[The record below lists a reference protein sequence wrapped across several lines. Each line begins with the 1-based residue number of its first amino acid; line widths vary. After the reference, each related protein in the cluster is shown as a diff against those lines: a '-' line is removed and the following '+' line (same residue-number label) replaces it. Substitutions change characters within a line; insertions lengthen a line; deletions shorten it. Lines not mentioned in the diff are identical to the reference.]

1 MNDFVH
7 NLPPQF
13 EECVKRDLQGYLEIE
28 VSYISFV
35 TKIIEEENS
44 ESAKPPSSLWNGKIL
59 LNNNCVDNT
68 KNIKEFPQSLQNICG
83 RGSSSE
89 QHKKQANKSVLS
101 NIKCVQVKIV
111 WFGEDRAES
120 VANILVSCE
129 TLSSKRAKPQH
140 QQLLRK
146 KKNKH
151 CQYFVVSSSSSTSAS
166 SSVAVNNNK
175 LRYRICTS
183 VGLFLDYLR
192 SCKPIQIIVSSNSSS
207 TTAANNNNSNT
218 LVLGQTQLR
227 LPSILLRK
235 FAFNIAR
242 GHKSFEHKS
251 KIYTLYQRQQE
262 EQQQA
267 NSSIKKSGEIQLR
280 FKMMFAAPAAAAT
293 VVSMPLTTK
302 HGGLHDKHHLHHHH
316 HIHHHNAHMMV
327 SKTKVAEPGD
337 KSKRLSTQTKS
348 EEIVEAMKKLD
359 AKLVAYLAGE
369 TEITS
374 KIPEEVVHDINL
386 NDSDEQNIT
395 TRLDDLS
402 PATKLNIFKTIHG
415 IKLEMEALT
424 LQPEGTKSMNLMAS
438 EIRPI
443 FTVECQFSN
452 ELIKKVPRS
461 DMFHIIQF
469 ESEKFQSLTQCTR
482 FGQKD
487 ERAVKLD
494 LDENGNELS
503 EINLGRIYFT
513 VWWREPGTC
522 LNEMLGMGT
531 LELSDLYNASLLEQ
545 CKRIEIQRRG
555 RHLAC
560 LYFKITLQRNVT
572 AANNILK
579 KRNVFLPKQSSC
591 DSDSD
596 DKTSASS
603 SAADKQNVSTSN
615 AAQQPNQNQN
625 NLATDK
631 SSTEKGQNNNS
642 NKLQVAQSHFD
653 DETTKI
659 RLLKGFIYANEAR
672 NLELQSQPQKF
683 LICRRFWLD
692 EPVAA
697 KADDGNKFNYQEQFS
712 VINDDKFLQRV
723 DKQYLHLEL
732 WQRMSS
738 DDGNGNCE
746 ENLQAIGMVRIPLH
760 QFYIAYRD
768 AAITNHLCKG
778 KLPVISIDAWAPIIN
793 WESGLKIG
801 ELKCLLAVGSEE
813 QIKNLKDTRGF
824 SITFNSEMATSLQE
838 RKLLQ
843 NLKPLQIASTSKNVP
858 PPLPTANKAHSNL
871 PAKSSAAKLKNTSD
885 LLDMLNKVLMTPQPQ
900 SGGSPDTTM
909 TAQSAAAASS
919 AASSTLAITSSASPS
934 LKPLQQSNLKLF
946 KFSLEI
952 QKALGLPLNP
962 AAKSKKGAKQR
973 NASKKFPPNEAPNTY
988 VTFQA
993 EAGPYAT
1000 YKSHEG
1006 MVYATT
1012 IVEKSCQPQWQQRY
1026 RLSAT
1031 IDYLYNPQKRFILKV
1046 WKKSALD
1053 LAQGRTQPTPI
1064 EDAIIGFAA
1073 LDLTVFTKGLHI
1085 AGRFNIVDFNG
1096 RINGQLEI
1104 RCHPLEEIP
1113 ATNMATVAST
1123 AQSAGDHHLGVGAA
1137 STTSVDSVIDQFE
1150 QTLDLAHLNLGQAI
1164 KRKFTEL
1171 EGISQRL
1178 RARLGDVTGT
1188 EIPLEFNAEQ
1198 LDTWQP
1204 LSADANDND
1213 LDEFERDLN
1222 TPVAEDDEENND
1234 GGDGNEKQLKK
1245 NKKKQGTY
1253 ESSPDGPSE

>member
-1 MNDFVH
+1 
-7 NLPPQF
+7 
-13 EECVKRDLQGYLEIE
+13 
-28 VSYISFV
+28 
-35 TKIIEEENS
+35 
-44 ESAKPPSSLWNGKIL
+44 
-59 LNNNCVDNT
+59 
-68 KNIKEFPQSLQNICG
+68 
-83 RGSSSE
+83 
-89 QHKKQANKSVLS
+89 
-101 NIKCVQVKIV
+101 
-111 WFGEDRAES
+111 
-120 VANILVSCE
+120 
-129 TLSSKRAKPQH
+129 
-140 QQLLRK
+140 
-146 KKNKH
+146 
-151 CQYFVVSSSSSTSAS
+151 
-166 SSVAVNNNK
+166 
-175 LRYRICTS
+175 
-183 VGLFLDYLR
+183 
-192 SCKPIQIIVSSNSSS
+192 
-207 TTAANNNNSNT
+207 
-218 LVLGQTQLR
+218 
-227 LPSILLRK
+227 
-235 FAFNIAR
+235 
-242 GHKSFEHKS
+242 
-251 KIYTLYQRQQE
+251 
-262 EQQQA
+262 
-267 NSSIKKSGEIQLR
+267 
-280 FKMMFAAPAAAAT
+280 
-293 VVSMPLTTK
+293 
-302 HGGLHDKHHLHHHH
+302 
-316 HIHHHNAHMMV
+316 
-327 SKTKVAEPGD
+327 
-337 KSKRLSTQTKS
+337 
-348 EEIVEAMKKLD
+348 MKKLD

-369 TEITS
+369 TELTS
-374 KIPEEVVHDINL
+374 KLSTNCEVVENNVDHL
-386 NDSDEQNIT
+386 SLQEEEEQQDEHTHT

-443 FTVECQFSN
+443 FTVECQLSN
-452 ELIKKVPRS
+452 ELIKKVPRC

-482 FGQKD
+482 FGQQD

-522 LNEMLGMGT
+522 LNEMLGMGS

-560 LYFKITLQRNVT
+560 LYFKITLQRDGGKLP
-572 AANNILK
+572 APR
-579 KRNVFLPKQSSC
+579 KRALFLPKQSSC
-591 DSDSD
+591 DSGDE
-596 DKTSASS
+596 KTPSSTTSS
-603 SAADKQNVSTSN
+603 SAADKQNMSN
-615 AAQQPNQNQN
+615 NAAAQQQQQQNQSN
-625 NLATDK
+625 QCNLATDK

-642 NKLQVAQSHFD
+642 NKQQIAQTNFD

-659 RLLKGFIYANEAR
+659 RLLKGFIYVNEAR
-672 NLELQSQPQKF
+672 NLEQQLQPQKF
-683 LICRRFWLD
+683 LICRRFWSD

-746 ENLQAIGMVRIPLH
+746 EKLQPIGVVRIPLH

-778 KLPVISIDAWAPIIN
+778 KLPVISIDAWAPILN
-793 WESGLKIG
+793 WESGIKIG

-813 QIKNLKDTRGF
+813 QIKNLKDTRGL
-824 SITFNSEMATSLQE
+824 SVTFNSEMATSLQE
-838 RKLLQ
+838 RKLLYD
-843 NLKPLQIASTSKNVP
+843 LKPLQIAAGTSKKAQMNVTGKNSATTTP
-858 PPLPTANKAHSNL
+858 NATSTTTA
-871 PAKSSAAKLKNTSD
+871 AASKLKKTSD
-885 LLDMLNKVLMTPQPQ
+885 LLDMLNKVLMTPPAATA
-900 SGGSPDTTM
+900 SSSDII
-909 TAQSAAAASS
+909 TAQPATTSAAASS
-919 AASSTLAITSSASPS
+919 TTALR
-934 LKPLQQSNLKLF
+934 PLQQSNLKLF
-946 KFSLEI
+946 KFALEI
-952 QKALGLPLNP
+952 QKAMGLPLNP
-962 AAKSKKGAKQR
+962 AGKSKKGSKQR

-993 EAGPYAT
+993 EEGPYPT

-1006 MVYATT
+1006 LVYATNV
-1012 IVEKSCQPQWQQRY
+1012 VEKSCQPQWQQRY

-1053 LAQGRTQPTPI
+1053 MAQGRTQPTPI

-1085 AGRFNIVDFNG
+1085 GGRFNIVDFNG

-1113 ATNMATVAST
+1113 PAT
-1123 AQSAGDHHLGVGAA
+1123 SAGAA
-1137 STTSVDSVIDQFE
+1137 STPSELGIGPSTSVDSVIDQFE
-1150 QTLDLAHLNLGQAI
+1150 QTLDLTHLNLGQAI

-1178 RARLGDVTGT
+1178 RARLGDVTGS
-1188 EIPLEFNAEQ
+1188 EIPREFDPEQ
-1198 LDTWQP
+1198 LDKWQP
-1204 LSADANDND
+1204 LTADLNDNDD

-1222 TPVAEDDEENND
+1222 TPVVEEDNDNEE
-1234 GGDGNEKQLKK
+1234 GDKVKEKQK
-1245 NKKKQGTY
+1245 NREKPEASPKKKQGTC
-1253 ESSPDGPSE
+1253 ETTQQGPSE